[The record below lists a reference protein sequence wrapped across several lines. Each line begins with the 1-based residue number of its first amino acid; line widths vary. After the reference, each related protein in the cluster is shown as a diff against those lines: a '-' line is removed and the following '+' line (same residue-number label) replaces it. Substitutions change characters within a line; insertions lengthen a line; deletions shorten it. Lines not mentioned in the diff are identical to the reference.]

1 MAERQKGPR
10 GRRHGDSEADVAAAE
25 WADFAREEEQELRV
39 RRWSIGI
46 ALALHLGFAVVFGLV
61 GALPTIGYEVEREKP
76 VFVVRPARF
85 QPPPPRQEEMPK
97 PRAMKIPI
105 PDPTPDD
112 PEPIVNP
119 EEIDLEMDL
128 SDTDITF
135 GPPEAPP
142 IVPQG
147 PIHMNAEVKAP
158 VKISGP
164 DPVYTDSGRRAGIE
178 GVVIVQAIVSK
189 HGMVES
195 VQVLKGLPLG
205 LDQAAVEAVRRW
217 RFAPATLHGRPVD
230 VYYTLTV
237 NFQLN

>member
-10 GRRHGDSEADVAAAE
+10 GRRHQHSETDVAAAE
-25 WADFAREEEQELRV
+25 WADFAREEAQERRV
-39 RRWSIGI
+39 RRWSVGI
-46 ALALHLGFAVVFGLV
+46 ALTLHGGLAVVFGFF

-76 VFVVRPARF
+76 VFVVQPTRF
-85 QPPPPRQEEMPK
+85 QPPPSRQEEIPK
-97 PRAMKIPI
+97 PRVMKIPV
-105 PDPTPDD
+105 PDPTPNA
-112 PEPIVNP
+112 PEPIVDP
-119 EEIDLEMDL
+119 EELDLEIDP
-128 SDTDITF
+128 SDTDLVF
-135 GPPEAPP
+135 APPEAPP
-142 IVPQG
+142 IVPEG
-147 PIHMNAEVKAP
+147 PIHMNADVKAP

-178 GVVIVQAIVSK
+178 GVVIVQAIVNK
-189 HGMVES
+189 HGIVES
-195 VQVLKGLPLG
+195 VNVLKGLPLG